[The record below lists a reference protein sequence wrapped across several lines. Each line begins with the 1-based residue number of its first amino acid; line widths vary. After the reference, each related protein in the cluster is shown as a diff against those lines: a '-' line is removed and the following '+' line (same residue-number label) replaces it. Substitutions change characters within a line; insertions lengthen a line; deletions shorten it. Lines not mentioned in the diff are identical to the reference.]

1 VSYVITE
8 RQGRALTV
16 KLNNPPYNF
25 LNAPM
30 VKELQALLKSLKGDD
45 TVGAVIVTSAVD
57 GIFISHYD
65 VDEIVS
71 VSERMGLRSGPR
83 LAAAGLRFTA
93 AAERVPGMRR
103 LLERTPAA
111 GLVTLRRLHDVL
123 RRMRTLDKVFIAA
136 INGRAYG
143 GGCEFAMA
151 CDIRLIAD
159 GELEEGYGIGQPEV
173 LVGLIPG
180 GGGTQMLPRSVG
192 IARAL
197 EIMLEGRQLSPREA
211 VEIGLV
217 SRAVAPAELIAE
229 AHAAAERLARRP
241 AASVAA
247 IKRAVYEGATAPLEA
262 GLRVEQAYMLSV
274 CSMPRSQRAMRS
286 YLDEIRR
293 YEQLGDTLLTPDK
306 MEPWREGR
314 AIDLVD

>member
-1 VSYVITE
+1 
-8 RQGRALTV
+8 
-16 KLNNPPYNF
+16 
-25 LNAPM
+25 M

-45 TVGAVIVTSAVD
+45 SVGAVIVTSAVE

-71 VSERMGLRSGPR
+71 VSERMGIRSGPR
-83 LAAAGLRFTA
+83 MAAAGLRWA
-93 AAERVPGMRR
+93 AVAERVPGVRR
-103 LLERTPAA
+103 LLERSPAE
-111 GLVTLRRLHDVL
+111 GLVTIRRLHDVT

-143 GGCEFAMA
+143 GGCEFALA

-159 GELEEGYGIGQPEV
+159 GELEDGYGIGQPEV

-192 IARAL
+192 MARAL

-211 VEIGLV
+211 VDIGLV
-217 SRAVAPAELIAE
+217 TGAVAPAELMDE
-229 AHAAAERLARRP
+229 ARSAAERLARRP

-247 IKRAVYEGATAPLEA
+247 IKHAVYKGATARLES
-262 GLRVEQAYMLSV
+262 GLHIERANMLSV
-274 CSMPRSQRAMRS
+274 CSMPASQQAMRL
-286 YLDEIRR
+286 YLEEIRR
-293 YEQLGDTLLTPDK
+293 YEQSGDTLLTPDK
-306 MEPWREGR
+306 MEPWREGH
-314 AIDLVD
+314 AIDLVS